1 MISHNHPHKHT
12 HKRTPRLMT
21 YLVAVLFSFACLQA
35 PLHAAMISTDTLV
48 SVAELQQQRDSLSEQ
63 LLRDDVKQELLALG
77 VNPADVTE
85 RVNNMTA
92 SEIQQVQGNLASLPA
107 GSGLGTVALVVLIL
121 ILLDVA
127 GFIDIFPKF

>member
-35 PLHAAMISTDTLV
+35 PLHAAMSSTDTLV

-63 LLRDDVKQELLALG
+63 LLRNDVKQELLALG

-92 SEIQQVQGNLASLPA
+92 SEIQQVQGNLANLPA